1 MADARIETV
10 GGFRLLFV
18 MATVQEYG
26 PELKARIHPLI
37 TGVGPVEAG
46 IGTAAWLSRLGA
58 EDKPDLLVSIGSAG
72 SRLLEQ
78 GEVYQASAISFRDM
92 DASPLGF
99 EKGRTPFLNLPA
111 EVAIPQQI
119 SGVEAARLSTGS
131 NIVSGAAYD
140 AIDAEMVDMEG
151 FAVMRAGHLFA
162 IPTIAL
168 KGISDGKAEL
178 QHFRDWADYLHAVDV
193 SLAEVIDRLEDG
205 VAHMDR
211 DYWTQLPDGARA

>member
-1 MADARIETV
+1 MVEAQVEKV

-18 MATVQEYG
+18 MATEQEYG
-26 PELKARIHPLI
+26 PELQTRIKPLI

-46 IGTAAWLSRLGA
+46 VGTAVFLASLPNW
-58 EDKPDLLVSIGSAG
+58 KMPDLLVSIGSAG

-78 GEVYQASAISFRDM
+78 GEVYQATHISFRDM

-99 EKGRTPFLNLPA
+99 QKGLTPFLELPA
-111 EVAIPQQI
+111 EVPVAQQI
-119 SGVEAARLSTGS
+119 QGVEAARLSTGS

-140 AIDAEMVDMEG
+140 LIDAEMVDMEG
-151 FAVMRAGHLFA
+151 FAVMRAGHRFS

-178 QHFRDWADYLHAVDV
+178 QHYNDWADYLHAVDL
-193 SLAEVIDRLEDG
+193 SLAKVIDRLEDG
-205 VAHMDR
+205 IAHSDR
-211 DYWTQLPDGARA
+211 AYWAQLPKGAR